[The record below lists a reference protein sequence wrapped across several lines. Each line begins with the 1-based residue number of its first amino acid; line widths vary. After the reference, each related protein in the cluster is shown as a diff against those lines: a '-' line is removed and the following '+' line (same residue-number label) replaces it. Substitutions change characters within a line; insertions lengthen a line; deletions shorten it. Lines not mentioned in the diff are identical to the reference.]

1 MLPFAAGGKTPTEG
15 RRWGISR
22 RLELDTLLWAVPL
35 TLGAIY
41 AVVFLVQLP
50 ANIRG
55 LAWNSDYASGFTI
68 PEAVVDSGTG
78 GHLVL
83 ASSGQWVSLWF
94 GLLTAHLPLHREL
107 WGVAPTLLFLATV
120 FTIGWSVQ
128 QLAGRRAGA
137 LAVLL
142 GFVASPSAL
151 VLFMGP
157 VAHNMVYPCTALIG
171 AYLIWLTRE
180 TERRRWSAVGVPL
193 LAGVMLGTCL
203 ASDSLVTAT
212 ALIPLG
218 VVALLTAAQ
227 RERRSRVM
235 SLSAVSTIVVAI
247 PIAKLTSEIMHS
259 AGFVTL
265 PSPVSLAPISELPE
279 RAELLF
285 RGLKTLFN
293 GNLGPAEPGTL
304 HAPLGVASD
313 VAMSAALL
321 TLLALG
327 AWSTWRLVRCAL
339 RERESR
345 HVPDLA
351 RFSHL
356 VYWVAS
362 GTAACGVFWLAAET
376 GGSTN
381 LHESY
386 YANVIFSVAAVIPLL
401 LARGL
406 LVRSLVAAGVAVIFL
421 ASLVGLSGKYM
432 KLSGWVAEGEARVKQ
447 VAAANHV
454 SVGYGGYGEASSLTW
469 NTDGQV
475 TIRPLMECSN
485 PAGAGICPFYME
497 SVGAWYV
504 PHQRHT
510 FLLIDDEEAWVHTL
524 PSGLGKPLAA
534 YSFGAMR
541 MYIYPYDI
549 ASRLGPAQD

>member
-1 MLPFAAGGKTPTEG
+1 MPVAAGGTTPTA
-15 RRWGISR
+15 RRSWTVPK
-22 RLELDTLLWAVPL
+22 RLELDAILWVLPL
-35 TLGAIY
+35 TLAAIY
-41 AVVFLVQLP
+41 AVVFVVQLP
-50 ANIRG
+50 ANIRA

-68 PEAVVDSGTG
+68 PEAVASFGTG

-107 WGVAPTLLFLATV
+107 WGVAPTLLFLTTV
-120 FTIGWSVQ
+120 LLVGWSVR
-128 QLAGRRAGA
+128 QLAGRRPAVV
-137 LAVLL
+137 AVLI

-151 VLFMGP
+151 VLFLAP

-171 AYLIWLTRE
+171 VYVIWLARE
-180 TERRRWSAVGVPL
+180 GERQRWLTFGVPP

-203 ASDSLVTAT
+203 ASDSLVAAT

-218 VVALLTAAQ
+218 VVAILGGVQGAS
-227 RERRSRVM
+227 RSRIL
-235 SLSAVSTIVVAI
+235 SLSTVATIAVALPV
-247 PIAKLTSEIMHS
+247 AKLTSAIMHS
-259 AGFVTL
+259 AGYVTL
-265 PSPVSLAPISELPE
+265 PSPVSVAPLSELPE

-304 HAPLGVASD
+304 HAPLGIASD
-313 VAMSAALL
+313 IAMSAALFAL
-321 TLLALG
+321 IALG
-327 AWSTWRLVRCAL
+327 SATTFRLL
-339 RERESR
+339 RSAVGKQRGRAMPE
-345 HVPDLA
+345 LA
-351 RFSHL
+351 RSLHL
-356 VYWVAS
+356 VYWISSAA
-362 GTAACGVFWLAAET
+362 AACGVFWIAAET

-381 LHESY
+381 VHESY

-401 LARGL
+401 SQRKLA
-406 LVRSLVAAGVAVIFL
+406 VRSLVAAGTAVIFL
-421 ASLVGLSGKYM
+421 ASLVGLAGKYM
-432 KLSGWVAEGEARVKQ
+432 KISAWVAEGEARVRQ
-447 VAAANHV
+447 VALANHV

-469 NTDGQV
+469 NTNGHV
-475 TIRPLMECSN
+475 TIRPLMECAN

-497 SVGAWYV
+497 SVPAWYV
-504 PHQRHT
+504 PHRRHT
-510 FLLIDDEEAWVHTL
+510 FLLIDEEEAWVHTL